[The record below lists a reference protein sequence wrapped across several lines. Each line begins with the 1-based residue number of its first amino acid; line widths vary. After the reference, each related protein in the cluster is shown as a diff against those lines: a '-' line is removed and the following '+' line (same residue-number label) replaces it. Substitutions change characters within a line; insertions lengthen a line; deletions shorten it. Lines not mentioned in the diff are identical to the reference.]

1 MSECHIILTFF
12 LLYINDLQID
22 NKPRL
27 PSWPIIIKY
36 SEKMSVQTA
45 KNWFGMKYE

>member
-22 NKPRL
+22 NKARL
-27 PSWPIIIKY
+27 ASRQIINKH
-36 SEKMSVQTA
+36 SEKMSLQTA